1 MAQSATTRTADA
13 LTSPLERASRDLR
26 AAVIAADHAGAKVA
40 VSNYVEA
47 LRQVWE
53 ALPEQD
59 RAVSALPGRVRELLC
74 WAREMTIIQR
84 SLTADQLRI
93 LEKASRYQG
102 AANLRG
108 GLQVRG

>member
-1 MAQSATTRTADA
+1 MALSATTRTAND
-13 LTSPLERASRDLR
+13 LTSSLERASRGLR

-47 LRQVWE
+47 LWQVWA
-53 ALPEQD
+53 ALPEQE
-59 RAVSALPGRVRELLC
+59 RAVSALPGSVRELLS

-84 SLTADQLRI
+84 SLMADQLRI
-93 LEKASRYQG
+93 LEKASRYEG
-102 AANLRG
+102 AVNLRG